1 METSLP
7 SFRKPP
13 LVETAVAIQFN
24 AIPNLKNVNL
34 AIFWQAMR
42 ADFPNVSDAQPLP
55 EQIEVFGE
63 QALRPR
69 LMPSFQVAPATAA
82 ARLEMASSDNCTVT
96 QVQNGRI
103 ILNWRKGD
111 NADYPRWK
119 ELLPKFRA
127 AVKTFNEALATEN
140 LGPILPNQ
148 WEVVYVN
155 HLVRGRDW
163 DSPKD
168 WPALL
173 PGLVA
178 KRNGLSVGTM
188 ESFSCRTQSLMPD
201 NSGRVYVELLHG
213 FNSLDSAASEILALQ
228 IAARGGVQEG
238 NMQQAYN
245 GLELGHQ
252 AVVRA
257 FCDLTGNEAQSKW
270 ERKT

>member
-1 METSLP
+1 METPLP

-13 LVETAVAIQFN
+13 LVETAVALQFN
-24 AIPNLKNVNL
+24 AIKNLKNVHL

-42 ADFPNVSDAQPLP
+42 ADFPKVSDAQPLP
-55 EQIEVFGE
+55 EQTEVFGE

-69 LMPSFQVAPATAA
+69 LMPSFQIAPASAA
-82 ARLEMASSDNCTVT
+82 ARLEMTSSDNCTVA

-103 ILNWRKGD
+103 IFNWRKGE
-111 NADYPRWK
+111 NADYPHWK
-119 ELLPKFRA
+119 GLLPKFRE
-127 AVKTFNEALATEN
+127 AVKTFNEALAAEN

-155 HLVRGRDW
+155 HLMRGRDW
-163 DSPKD
+163 NSPKD
-168 WPALL
+168 WPAML

-178 KRNGLSVGTM
+178 EGNGLSVGTL
-188 ESFSCRTQSLMPD
+188 ESLSCRTQSLMPD
-201 NSGRVYVELLHG
+201 NAGRVYVELLHG
-213 FNSLDSAASEILALQ
+213 FNSLDPAASEILALQ
-228 IAARGGVQEG
+228 IAARGGVREG

-257 FCDLTGNEAQSKW
+257 FCDLTGHEAHWKW
-270 ERKT
+270 ERTT